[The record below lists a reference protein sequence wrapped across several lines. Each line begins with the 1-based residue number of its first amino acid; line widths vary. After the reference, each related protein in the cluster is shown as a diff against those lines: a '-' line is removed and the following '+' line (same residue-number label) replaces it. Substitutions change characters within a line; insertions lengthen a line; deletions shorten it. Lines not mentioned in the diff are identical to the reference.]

1 MTNIRRRKQFRF
13 TSPEGSAF
21 MTELQYTF
29 FLGSHTTDR
38 FRFYEITTD
47 EAGMTEDLVQRL
59 IQLHYDPVTI
69 SGCKLPTMWPRRPYL
84 CSTRPPIN
92 DPRYRANQTTTAN

>member
-29 FLGSHTTDR
+29 FLQQGSHTTDR

-59 IQLHYDPVTI
+59 IQLHYDPDDFRVQI
-69 SGCKLPTMWPRRPYL
+69 AHHVAKAAVSMLNPAPHK
-84 CSTRPPIN
+84 
-92 DPRYRANQTTTAN
+92 